1 MAVVERARATVRA
14 SQVVALEQSGGL
26 AAGVVVELVDQQDV
40 GPYALDDLGDR
51 VGLVVARLGEVG
63 YEPSLSVA
71 VQGCVERGEADSPFL
86 AVVGRRVRSAGQ
98 RDRDER
104 DECNEHL
111 ACGHGNFLREIDHR

>member
-1 MAVVERARATVRA
+1 MRA

-51 VGLVVARLGEVG
+51 VGLVVAALGEVG
-63 YEPSLSVA
+63 YEPSLGVA

-98 RDRDER
+98 RDRDEG
-104 DECNEHL
+104 DEGDEGDEHL
-111 ACGHGNFLREIDHR
+111 AYGHGNFLREIDHR

>member
-63 YEPSLSVA
+63 
-71 VQGCVERGEADSPFL
+71 
-86 AVVGRRVRSAGQ
+86 
-98 RDRDER
+98 
-104 DECNEHL
+104 
-111 ACGHGNFLREIDHR
+111 